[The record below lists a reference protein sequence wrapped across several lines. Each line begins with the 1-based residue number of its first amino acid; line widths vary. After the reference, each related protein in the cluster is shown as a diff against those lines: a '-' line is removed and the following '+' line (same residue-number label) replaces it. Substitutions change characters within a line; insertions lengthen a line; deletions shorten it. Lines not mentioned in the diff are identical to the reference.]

1 MTSIFSDDFMREYAL
16 IAPKRVTLKTIRGL
30 GAFLVAVSASHLVG
44 SAFLDG
50 QHIDHTVEVETG
62 WKIFQITSFRDSAEC
77 LTVWAYD
84 CVSAMACSV
93 PLFQAI

>member
-30 GAFLVAVSASHLVG
+30 GSSLVAVSTSNLVG

-50 QHIDHTVEVETG
+50 QHINHTVEVETG

-77 LTVWAYD
+77 LTVWASD